1 MATVS
6 GACVISKVSGLVQ
19 IREDTA
25 PSKLMWKAIDQDKSL
40 EIPLNALSKL
50 QTTPDSS
57 PKMVLKLFYSEPPST
72 DIKDIKLSF
81 NNRQT
86 MTAVKEALQTII
98 ARQKT
103 IIKDSPAPSDSRAT
117 ASPAPGDKEGT
128 STPDGTP
135 APGNPLD
142 FSNPKSL
149 SDESLLKNHKLQQKL
164 LLEDKNL
171 RNIFT
176 QSVIKFKLSPMMFW
190 SSRIGQLRTC
200 ALQISQHR
208 GPYNVLSTIKPVATS
223 DNQVNVNVTRT
234 TINEIF
240 ETYPIIKKAFDE
252 LVPAKLNEG
261 EFWSRFFNS
270 KLFRRLRGDRINTL
284 NTRGDVVIDKYLY
297 EDSDTSKTEESSKK
311 QKVDKI
317 EYNQNFQVNKF
328 LDLLGNEEDNSQKLG
343 LLPDFTMKFSDDN
356 PEGGDAGGEINQRN
370 KRENEMVILM
380 KNMNKL
386 SSKMIDMNSL
396 SSQHTESA
404 KEEVREHEQEL
415 DLNDLNDME
424 DVQFI
429 QLHLDT
435 DRGRVNMQRDQQMT
449 EDEAKVE
456 ISELSLFLTN
466 NEFASSATGNDLAE
480 TYKSKSSDIAKAAS
494 DITALVKY
502 NFRSFKSLHNLKD
515 ATGATGENLLPS
527 EVFQELLTYNV
538 TIVEFLLHFW
548 NIFLTTGNPTQLKK
562 LFTNLR
568 TCQGALDALEQK
580 ITQIIRENQFV
591 KENEKL
597 QAKLMKDLENC
608 MLPLKSS
615 LQKACADYISAV
627 KALQKE
633 NSETAEVNENGKRAL
648 ET

>member
-86 MTAVKEALQTII
+86 MTSVKDALQTII

-103 IIKDSPAPSDSRAT
+103 IIKDSPAQSERSTAT
-117 ASPAPGDKEGT
+117 ASPGPGEK
-128 STPDGTP
+128 DGTP
-135 APGNPLD
+135 EGTPQPGNPLD
-142 FSNPKSL
+142 FSSPKSL
-149 SDESLLKNHKLQQKL
+149 SDTSLLKNHKLQQKL

-171 RNIFT
+171 RNVFT

-223 DNQVNVNVTRT
+223 DNQVNVNVTRV

-240 ETYPIIKKAFDE
+240 ETYPVIKRAFDE

-284 NTRGDVVIDKYLY
+284 NTRGDVVIDKYLD
-297 EDSDTSKTEESSKK
+297 EDTGEEPSKK
-311 QKVDKI
+311 QKTDKI
-317 EYNQNFQVNKF
+317 NTKENYQVNKF
-328 LDLLGNEEDNSQKLG
+328 LDLFGNEEDNSQKLG
-343 LLPDFTMKFSDDN
+343 LLPDFTMKFSDENVDGN
-356 PEGGDAGGEINQRN
+356 DSGVGGGQKP

-386 SSKMIDMNSL
+386 SSKMVDMNSL
-396 SSQHTESA
+396 GKQHEETA
-404 KEEVREHEQEL
+404 DEEVKEHEREL
-415 DLNDLNDME
+415 DLNDLNEAE
-424 DVQFI
+424 DIQFL
-429 QLHLDT
+429 QLHLET
-435 DRGRVNMQRDQQMT
+435 DRARRSLEEQRNET
-449 EDEAKVE
+449 EQEEKVE
-456 ISELSLFLTN
+456 VGDLGLLLTT
-466 NEFASSATGNDLAE
+466 NEFHSSASGNDLSE
-480 TYKSKSSDIAKAAS
+480 VYKSKTSDISKAAT

-502 NFRSFKSLHNLKD
+502 NFRTFKSLNNLKEVNIP
-515 ATGATGENLLPS
+515 TGENLLPND
-527 EVFQELLTYNV
+527 VVQELLTYNV

-548 NIFLTTGNPTQLKK
+548 NLFLNSGNPSQLKK
-562 LFTNLR
+562 LFSNLR
-568 TCQGALDALEQK
+568 SCQSALDALELK
-580 ITQIIRENQFV
+580 ITTIIEESPHT
-591 KENEKL
+591 KDNEKL
-597 QAKLMKDLENC
+597 QQKLMKDLENC
-608 MLPLKSS
+608 IQPLKSS
-615 LQKACADYISAV
+615 TQKACTDYIAAV
-627 KALQKE
+627 KASQKE
-633 NSETAEVNENGKRAL
+633 AAEGKNDNGKRAL
-648 ET
+648 EA

>member
-50 QTTPDSS
+50 QTTPESS
-57 PKMVLKLFYSEPPST
+57 PKMILKLFYSEPPST
-72 DIKDIKLSF
+72 DIKDIRLTF

-86 MTAVKEALQTII
+86 MTSVKDALQTII

-103 IIKDSPAPSDSRAT
+103 IIKDSPAPAEGKETAT
-117 ASPAPGDKEGT
+117 ASPAPGEKDAT
-128 STPDGTP
+128 STPEGTP

-142 FSNPKSL
+142 FSSPKSL
-149 SDESLLKNHKLQQKL
+149 SDASLLKNHKLQQKL

-171 RNIFT
+171 RNVFT

-190 SSRIGQLRTC
+190 SSRISQLRTC

-223 DNQVNVNVTRT
+223 DNQVNVNVTRV

-240 ETYPIIKKAFDE
+240 DTYPIIKRAFDE
-252 LVPAKLNEG
+252 LVPSKLNEG

-270 KLFRRLRGDRINTL
+270 KLFRRLRGDRVNTQ

-297 EDSDTSKTEESSKK
+297 DDGETPEEPAKK
-311 QKVDKI
+311 QKTDKI
-317 EYNQNFQVNKF
+317 NTKENFQVNKF
-328 LDLLGNEEDNSQKLG
+328 LDLFGNEEDNPQKLG
-343 LLPDFTMKFSDDN
+343 LSPDFTMKFSD
-356 PEGGDAGGEINQRN
+356 EGDGNEPGISVQKS

-386 SSKMIDMNSL
+386 SSKMVEMNS
-396 SSQHTESA
+396 SKAKATEDA
-404 KEEVREHEQEL
+404 DTEVKEHEQEL
-415 DLNDLNDME
+415 DLNDLNESE

-429 QLHLDT
+429 QLHIDT
-435 DRGRVNMQRDQQMT
+435 DKARGVQNQR
-449 EDEAKVE
+449 EATPEEEKVE
-456 ISELSLFLTN
+456 SAELGSFLTTN
-466 NEFASSATGNDLAE
+466 IFTTSASGNDLSE
-480 TYKSKSSDIAKAAS
+480 TYKTKTNDIAKAAT

-515 ATGATGENLLPS
+515 ATMPLGEKLLPEDVVS
-527 EVFQELLTYNV
+527 ELLTYNV
-538 TIVEFLLHFW
+538 TIVEFLSHFW
-548 NIFLTTGNPTQLKK
+548 NLFLNTGNPSQLKK

-568 TCQGALDALEQK
+568 SCQSALDALESK
-580 ITQIIRENQFV
+580 ISGIIKENAHV
-591 KENEKL
+591 KDNEKL
-597 QAKLMKDLENC
+597 QSKLLKDLENC
-608 MLPLKSS
+608 VSPLKNS
-615 LQKACADYISAV
+615 LQKACTDYIAAV
-627 KALQKE
+627 KASQKE
-633 NSETAEVNENGKRAL
+633 ASTESETPNENGKRPL

>member
-19 IREDTA
+19 VREDTA

-57 PKMVLKLFYSEPPST
+57 PKMVLKLFYLEPLSP
-72 DIKDIKLSF
+72 DVKDIKLSF

-86 MTAVKEALQTII
+86 MTAVKDALQTII

-103 IIKDSPAPSDSRAT
+103 IIKDSPAGSESAT
-117 ASPAPGDKEGT
+117 ASPAPGGKEATPEGT
-128 STPDGTP
+128 PQ
-135 APGNPLD
+135 PGNPLD
-142 FSNPKSL
+142 FSSPKSL
-149 SDESLLKNHKLQQKL
+149 SDASLLKNHKLQQKL

-171 RNIFT
+171 RNVFT

-223 DNQVNVNVTRT
+223 DNQVNVNVTRV

-240 ETYPIIKKAFDE
+240 ETYPVIKRAFDE

-284 NTRGDVVIDKYLY
+284 NTRGDVVIDKYLE
-297 EDSDTSKTEESSKK
+297 EDSSEVPPKK
-311 QKVDKI
+311 LKSDKI
-317 EYNQNFQVNKF
+317 NTKENYQVNKF
-328 LDLLGNEEDNSQKLG
+328 LDLFGNEEDNSQKLG
-343 LLPDFTMKFSDDN
+343 LLPDFTMKFSDEN
-356 PEGGDAGGEINQRN
+356 AEGNVPGAGQKP

-386 SSKMIDMNSL
+386 SSKMVDMNSRGKD
-396 SSQHTESA
+396 HEETAE
-404 KEEVREHEQEL
+404 EEVREHEREL
-415 DLNDLNDME
+415 DLNDLNETE
-424 DVQFI
+424 DVQFLE
-429 QLHLDT
+429 LHLET
-435 DRGRVNMQRDQQMT
+435 DRARKST
-449 EDEAKVE
+449 EDQREGTPDEEKVDAAALGLLLTENVFPTSAK
-456 ISELSLFLTN
+456 
-466 NEFASSATGNDLAE
+466 GNDLSE
-480 TYKSKSSDIAKAAS
+480 VYKSKSSNISKAAM

-502 NFRSFKSLHNLKD
+502 NFRTFKSLHNLKD
-515 ATGATGENLLPS
+515 ANVPVGEKLLPADI
-527 EVFQELLTYNV
+527 VQELLTYNV

-548 NIFLTTGNPTQLKK
+548 NLFLNSGNPSQLKK

-568 TCQGALDALEQK
+568 TCQGAIDAIELK
-580 ITQIIRENQFV
+580 ITTII
-591 KENEKL
+591 KENPHIKDNEKF
-597 QAKLMKDLENC
+597 QQKLTKDLENC
-608 MLPLKSS
+608 ILPLKSS
-615 LQKACADYISAV
+615 IQKAITDYIAAV
-627 KALQKE
+627 KASQKE
-633 NSETAEVNENGKRAL
+633 AAEEDAKNENGKRPLQA
-648 ET
+648 